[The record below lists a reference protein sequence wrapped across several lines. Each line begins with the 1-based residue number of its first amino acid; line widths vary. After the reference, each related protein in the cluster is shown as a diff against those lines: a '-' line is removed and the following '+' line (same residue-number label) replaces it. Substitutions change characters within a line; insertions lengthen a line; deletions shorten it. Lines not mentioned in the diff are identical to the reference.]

1 MRRLTIYREKTVAA
15 CLMTVKFYITGN
27 AVCDMEKEVVI
38 GGEQCRKLGELKNGE
53 EKTFLIGEGS
63 AKVFAICDLATKNIW
78 DQISIPEGTE
88 GIRIGGKSMFAPWIG
103 NPFNFKEQVLTEAFL
118 S

>member
-1 MRRLTIYREKTVAA
+1 MRRLTVRREKAFAA
-15 CLMTVKFYITGN
+15 CLMTVKIYITSD
-27 AVCDMEKEVVI
+27 AVYDESNEVTI
-38 GGEQCRKLGELKNGE
+38 GGEKCKKLGELKNGE

-88 GIRIGGKSMFAPWIG
+88 GIRISGKSMFAPWIG
-103 NPFNFKEQVLTEAFL
+103 NPFNFREQILREELL